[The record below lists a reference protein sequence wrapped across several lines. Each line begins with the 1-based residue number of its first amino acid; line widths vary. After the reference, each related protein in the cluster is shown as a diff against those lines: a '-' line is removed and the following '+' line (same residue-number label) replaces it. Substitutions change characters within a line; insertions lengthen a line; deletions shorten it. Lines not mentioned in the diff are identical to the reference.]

1 MKLKKAFIFTSVLFI
16 FSMKAQTKV
25 ASIFTDNMVM
35 QQNTKV
41 AVWGSDKPS
50 TKISVSASW
59 GEKSTTKSDAKGKWK
74 LFIKTKKA
82 DNDAS
87 YTLEIKGS
95 EKLVFKNILLGEVW
109 LASGQSNMEMPIKG
123 FPGQPIN
130 NSNEFVL
137 NGYNSQIRLFNVK
150 KNPSLKV
157 LDIVKG
163 TWQEA
168 TPETVF
174 KFSAVAYL
182 YGKILQEKIDVPVG
196 IICSSFGGT
205 RIESWTDKA
214 TLENSKLELDLRIRT
229 KTPKALKNSPSVLY
243 NGMIHPLIPYTIKGA
258 IWYQGESNRGN
269 SEQYSE
275 LFNNMVSSWR
285 QKWNIGDFP
294 FYFVQI
300 APFIYKN
307 KQESAYLREAQLNA
321 MQTTKNT
328 GMAVTL
334 DIGAA
339 RFIHP
344 SEKEK
349 IAKRLAYWA
358 LAKDYGFKGISYSGP
373 IFKSIKIEN
382 DKIIVN
388 FDYAKNG
395 VTSYGKELDNFTL
408 AGDDR
413 IFYPAKAT
421 IKRGKLVVTSDKVKN
436 PVAVRY
442 GWTNYLQGGLF
453 NLAGLPAS
461 SFRSDNWEK
470 E

>member
-1 MKLKKAFIFTSVLFI
+1 
-16 FSMKAQTKV
+16 
-25 ASIFTDNMVM
+25 
-35 QQNTKV
+35 
-41 AVWGSDKPS
+41 
-50 TKISVSASW
+50 
-59 GEKSTTKSDAKGKWK
+59 
-74 LFIKTKKA
+74 
-82 DNDAS
+82 
-87 YTLEIKGS
+87 
-95 EKLVFKNILLGEVW
+95 
-109 LASGQSNMEMPIKG
+109 
-123 FPGQPIN
+123 
-130 NSNEFVL
+130 
-137 NGYNSQIRLFNVK
+137 
-150 KNPSLKV
+150 
-157 LDIVKG
+157 
-163 TWQEA
+163 
-168 TPETVF
+168 
-174 KFSAVAYL
+174 
-182 YGKILQEKIDVPVG
+182 
-196 IICSSFGGT
+196 
-205 RIESWTDKA
+205 
-214 TLENSKLELDLRIRT
+214 
-229 KTPKALKNSPSVLY
+229 
-243 NGMIHPLIPYTIKGA
+243 
-258 IWYQGESNRGN
+258 
-269 SEQYSE
+269 
-275 LFNNMVSSWR
+275 
-285 QKWNIGDFP
+285 
-294 FYFVQI
+294 
-300 APFIYKN
+300 
-307 KQESAYLREAQLNA
+307 